1 MIFLIVY
8 IAAFFLSLIFG
19 TIMEWIEDK
28 KGNRVITA
36 KKALIVTGMALTPV
50 LNIVVAA
57 VAVSLS
63 LVVLLEKFGFFM
75 WAKNTLDGLQ
85 EIILFTDRK

>member
-19 TIMEWIEDK
+19 TIMEWIENK

-36 KKALIVTGMALTPV
+36 KKALIVTGMALTPA

-57 VAVSLS
+57 VAVSFS
-63 LVVLLEKFGFFM
+63 LAVLLEKFGFFT

>member
-19 TIMEWIEDK
+19 TIMEWIENK

-36 KKALIVTGMALTPV
+36 KKALIVTGMALTPA

-57 VAVSLS
+57 VAVSFS
-63 LVVLLEKFGFFM
+63 LAVLLEKFGFFT
-75 WAKNTLDGLQ
+75 WVKNTLGGLQ